1 MTHPGIVA
9 FGAYVPRLR
18 LPRELIATATGW
30 MRRSDAATS
39 GGERSFCNWDED
51 VVTMAVE
58 AARDCL
64 AHFDRSSLDALCLAS
79 TTMPFADR
87 SNAGIVATALDLAP
101 ACRASD
107 VCGSQRAGVSALHD
121 ALERSRPTGAS
132 LILAADRRLARP
144 GSEQEF
150 AYGHAAAAVLL
161 GADDVIA
168 EYLGGAVLQEDF
180 VDHYRSVGQ
189 PFDYV
194 LEERWIRDEGYF
206 RLLPGVIEQVLAQT
220 GLPPT
225 AINHF
230 IGPCPARTMIQV
242 ARQLGIAED
251 AVSDDLHRDCGDTG
265 VAHPLLLLT
274 DVLARAAAGDLV
286 LLTGFG
292 QGAEGL
298 LFRLTE
304 RARSAPQRSGA
315 RGALARRRAE
325 SHYLR
330 FLSHCGLVE
339 MDWGLRAE
347 RDNRTAQ
354 SVLYRKHRDVTGF
367 VGGRCRQCGTVQF
380 PKSRACVNPEC
391 RAFDSQDDHR
401 LADTQGRVKT
411 FTEDWLAYTAA
422 PPLVY
427 GNVGIEGGGNVFV
440 EFSDTDP
447 GELEVGTPVR
457 FIFRIKDFDRVRGF
471 RRYFWKATPERV

>member
-18 LPRELIATATGW
+18 LSRELMAAATGW
-30 MRRSDAATS
+30 MRRSDAGTS

-64 AHFDRSSLDALCLAS
+64 ANCDRSSLDALCLAS

-87 SNAGIVATALDLAP
+87 SNAGIVAAALDLAP
-101 ACRASD
+101 TCRTGDAS
-107 VCGSQRAGVSALHD
+107 GSQRAGVSALHD
-121 ALERSRPTGAS
+121 ALERARPAGAS
-132 LILAADRRLARP
+132 LVIAADRRLARP

-161 GADDVIA
+161 GTDDLVA
-168 EYLGGAVLQEDF
+168 EYVGGSAIQEDF
-180 VDHYRSVGQ
+180 VDHYRGAGQ

-194 LEERWIRDEGYF
+194 LEERWVRDEGHL
-206 RLLPGVIEQVLAQT
+206 RLLPAAAEQVLTRT
-220 GLPPT
+220 GLSPA
-225 AINHF
+225 AIDHF
-230 IGPCPARTMIQV
+230 IGPCSARTMAQI
-242 ARQLGIAED
+242 ARKLGIRED
-251 AVSDDLHRDCGDTG
+251 AVCDDLHRDCGDTG

-274 DVLARAAAGDLV
+274 DVLTRAAADDLV
-286 LLTGFG
+286 LLTAFG

-298 LFRLTE
+298 LLRVTG
-304 RARSAPQRSGA
+304 RARSASGRGGA

-330 FLSHCGLVE
+330 FLSHCGVIN
-339 MDWGLRAE
+339 MGWGMRAE

-354 SVLYRKHRDVTGF
+354 SVLHRRHRAVTGF

-391 RAFDSQDDHR
+391 RKFDTQDDHR
-401 LADTQGRVKT
+401 LADTPGTVKT

-457 FIFRIKDFDRVRGF
+457 FVFRIKDFDRVRGF
-471 RRYFWKATPERV
+471 RRYFWKATPERL